1 MNNEAF
7 RALINKQR
15 GSTSTGGGGE
25 KSTKEIAREAVEAE
39 IQRKRSRHGGTK
51 RSQQRG
57 GFNEGYGSDSGG
69 SSDEDMG
76 RHQQKKEKEVKDD
89 NDEPEWK
96 RRRREKKQQQQDGN
110 EPQYRDRAKERRD
123 GTNMDY
129 QSLEGLTQSNEDDR
143 RRQAELSQYLGGDI
157 ERTHLVKGLDK
168 ALASKVRREEMGQSN
183 ETEKD
188 VGDLDQL
195 FEDSYA
201 QKKKKTALGSKD
213 WTSSTPKTELGKS
226 VAQYLLQKQKSTPT
240 TTSSIT
246 TSQQVKTYPTIQKS
260 IHSSILTYSLNGDTR
275 QRKKAW
281 EVPKMAIG
289 SSHKNDIVQRKITP
303 LNQHL
308 IATISKKLGG
318 GSSGIKETDTSK
330 YITATNNSKQKE
342 GADSAKAKLH
352 QSGSSISSTT
362 KDIKET
368 NTSAIDKDKQRNLT
382 VKDDDSDD
390 DIFADV
396 GNYVH
401 QELKPK
407 TSEGATSSEAN
418 DNGTQDVSTED
429 APKKKSIFADLIT
442 ETETVPQPRVQQ
454 QRLVQPSN
462 QQQLPKKKNV
472 IDRDIFGGKQDD
484 ATLPYQKRRG
494 PQTSAMEGVSMNA
507 YDGGYGEEHDVDF
520 GGDEEYQKKKDE
532 DKRKEAERLAEDG
545 ENDDDEEE
553 G

>member
-15 GSTSTGGGGE
+15 GSTSSTTGGE
-25 KSTKEIAREAVEAE
+25 KTTKEIAREAVEAE

-69 SSDEDMG
+69 SSDEDIG
-76 RHQQKKEKEVKDD
+76 RNQQKKEKDVKDD

-96 RRRREKKQQQQDGN
+96 RRRREKKQQDGT

-129 QSLEGLTQSNEDDR
+129 KSLEGLTQSNEDDR

-168 ALASKVRREEMGQSN
+168 ALASKVRREEMGQST

-201 QKKKKTALGSKD
+201 QKKKKKVLGSKD
-213 WTSSTPKTELGKS
+213 YKLTTPQTELGKS
-226 VAQYLLQKQKSTPT
+226 VAQYLLQKQKST
-240 TTSSIT
+240 SIS
-246 TSQQVKTYPTIQKS
+246 TSQQIKTNPTIQKS

-289 SSHKNDIVQRKITP
+289 SSHKNDIAQRKITP

-330 YITATNNSKQKE
+330 YISATNSKQDE
-342 GADSAKAKLH
+342 SVDSGKVKLH
-352 QSGSSISSTT
+352 QSGISSTT

-368 NTSAIDKDKQRNLT
+368 NTSAVDKDKQSLT

-407 TSEGATSSEAN
+407 NEAATSSEVK
-418 DNGTQDVSTED
+418 DISKQDVSTED

-442 ETETVPQPRVQQ
+442 ETESVPQTRVQQ

-462 QQQLPKKKNV
+462 QQQKQYSKNKNV
-472 IDRDIFGGKQDD
+472 IDRDIFGGQQD
-484 ATLPYQKRRG
+484 ATSLPYQKRRG